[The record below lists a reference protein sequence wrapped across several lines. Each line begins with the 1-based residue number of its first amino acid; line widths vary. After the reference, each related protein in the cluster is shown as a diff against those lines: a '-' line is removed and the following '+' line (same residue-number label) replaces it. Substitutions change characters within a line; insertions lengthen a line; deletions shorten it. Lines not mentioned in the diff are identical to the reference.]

1 MLKSYQKEC
10 YRKLRESRDLGDE
23 KYLVLMFCGTG
34 KLWSFHTFM
43 RDFTFSVAVF
53 PTLALVD
60 QNLDFLGIE
69 KKTTSFILIS
79 EL

>member
-1 MLKSYQKEC
+1 MLRSYQKEC

-23 KYLVLMFCGTG
+23 KCLVLMFCGTG
-34 KLWSFHTFM
+34 KLWSFHTFI

-69 KKTTSFILIS
+69 KETTSFILIA